1 MKMFKKLM
9 AVALAGVMAL
19 TVLTGCAGT
28 INKKEYVNVLN
39 DMKVLGEDVTIEQG
53 DSALAKEVLS
63 KAKVY
68 AENHSQDLYRT
79 VDMCAVNA
87 LSDAAID
94 EYGSNEDCAKI
105 RSIVPKDTKDQ
116 YQLLWTPVDE
126 YKSKE
131 FQNNQEYLNTMI
143 ARAIA
148 RANSDGGAK
157 LNAKLNKTEAE
168 LGTTATASIAT
179 QKIGDTTFLV
189 IVLVQAAK

>member
-28 INKKEYVNVLN
+28 INKKEYINVLN
-39 DMKVLGEDVTIEQG
+39 DMKVLGEGVAIEQG

-68 AENHSQDLYRT
+68 AENHSQDLYPT
-79 VDMCAVNA
+79 VDMCAIDA
-87 LSDAAID
+87 LRDATID
-94 EYGSNEDCAKI
+94 ENGENGDCAKI

-116 YQLLWTPVDE
+116 YELLWAVVDE

-131 FQNNQEYLNTMI
+131 FQNNQEFINTMK
-143 ARAIA
+143 AQMYSGNTR
-148 RANSDGGAK
+148 
-157 LNAKLNKTEAE
+157 LNETEAE
-168 LGTTATASIAT
+168 LGNTATASIAT

-189 IVLVQAAK
+189 IVLVQAKK

>member
-28 INKKEYVNVLN
+28 INKKEYVNALN
-39 DMKVLGEDVTIEQG
+39 DMKILGKDVTIEAG

-68 AENHSQDLYRT
+68 AENHSQDLYPT
-79 VDMCAVNA
+79 VDMCVATA
-87 LSDAAID
+87 LSGARVSDRND
-94 EYGSNEDCAKI
+94 NEDTDCAKI
-105 RSIVPKDTKDQ
+105 RSIVPTDTKDQ
-116 YQLLWTPVDE
+116 YRLLWTMVDE

-131 FQNNQEYLNTMI
+131 FQNNQEFLNTMMTQMQ
-143 ARAIA
+143 
-148 RANSDGGAK
+148 SEGD
-157 LNAKLNKTEAE
+157 AKLNKTEAE
-168 LGTTATASIAT
+168 LGDTATASIAT

>member
-1 MKMFKKLM
+1 MKMIKKLM

-28 INKKEYVNVLN
+28 LNKKEYINILN
-39 DMKVLGEDVTIEQG
+39 DMKVLGQGVTIEQG
-53 DSALAKEVLS
+53 DSALAKEALS

-68 AENHSQDLYRT
+68 AENHSQDLYPT

-87 LSDAAID
+87 LSDAALVID
-94 EYGSNEDCAKI
+94 DHGVDHNGDCAKI
-105 RSIVPKDTKDQ
+105 RSIVPTDTKDQ
-116 YQLLWTPVDE
+116 YRLLWAVVDE

-131 FQNNQEYLNTMI
+131 FQNNQEFLNTMMTQMYS
-143 ARAIA
+143 
-148 RANSDGGAK
+148 NG
-157 LNAKLNKTEAE
+157 AKLNKTEAE
-168 LGTTATASIAT
+168 LGDTATASIAT

>member
-39 DMKVLGEDVTIEQG
+39 DMIKVSGKDYTVEQG
-53 DSALAKEVLS
+53 SDKLAKEVL
-63 KAKVY
+63 AKVEVY
-68 AENHSQDLYRT
+68 AENHNRGEMQTKTAVAYDVLRELTYR
-79 VDMCAVNA
+79 D
-87 LSDAAID
+87 
-94 EYGSNEDCAKI
+94 GGDCADI
-105 RSIVPKDTKDQ
+105 TAIVPKDAKDQ
-116 YQLLWTPVDE
+116 YTLMWTQLNDYESKAFKNNESAVNVIRMAMGNSCELNEVDE
-126 YKSKE
+126 DK
-131 FQNNQEYLNTMI
+131 
-143 ARAIA
+143 
-148 RANSDGGAK
+148 
-157 LNAKLNKTEAE
+157 

>member
-28 INKKEYVNVLN
+28 INKKEYVNVMN
-39 DMKVLGEDVTIEQG
+39 DMEFLGKGVTIEQG

-68 AENHSQDLYRT
+68 AENHSQDLHPT

-87 LSDAAID
+87 LSDAPI
-94 EYGSNEDCAKI
+94 GGGREDCAKI

-116 YQLLWTPVDE
+116 YELLWTVVDE
-126 YKSKE
+126 YKSKD
-131 FQNNQEYLNTMI
+131 FQNNQEFLNTWKTQMY
-143 ARAIA
+143 
-148 RANSDGGAK
+148 SGS
-157 LNAKLNKTEAE
+157 AKLNKTEAE
-168 LGTTATASIAT
+168 LGNTATASIAT

>member
-28 INKKEYVNVLN
+28 INKKEYVNALN
-39 DMKVLGEDVTIEQG
+39 DMKVLGEGVTIEQG

-68 AENHSQDLYRT
+68 AENHSQALIPT
-79 VDMCAVNA
+79 VDLCVTTA
-87 LSDAAID
+87 LSNAAID
-94 EYGSNEDCAKI
+94 EDGYNKDCAKI

-116 YQLLWTPVDE
+116 YTLMWTIVDE
-126 YKSKE
+126 YKSKD
-131 FQNNQEYLNTMI
+131 FQNNQDFINAAMAAERSSGELNEV
-143 ARAIA
+143 
-148 RANSDGGAK
+148 DEEK
-157 LNAKLNKTEAE
+157 LGN
-168 LGTTATASIAT
+168 TATASIAT

-189 IVLVQAAK
+189 IVLVRAAK

>member
-28 INKKEYVNVLN
+28 INKKEYVNVMN
-39 DMKVLGEDVTIEQG
+39 DMEFLGKGVTIEQG

-68 AENHSQDLYRT
+68 AENHSQALRPT
-79 VDMCAVNA
+79 VDMCASMA
-87 LSDAAID
+87 LSSAPIATGDD
-94 EYGSNEDCAKI
+94 GDYAKI

-116 YQLLWTPVDE
+116 YELLWAVVDE
-126 YKSKE
+126 YKSKD
-131 FQNNQEYLNTMI
+131 FQNNQEFLNTWKTQMY
-143 ARAIA
+143 
-148 RANSDGGAK
+148 SGS
-157 LNAKLNKTEAE
+157 AKLNKTKAE
-168 LGTTATASIAT
+168 LGNTATASIAT